1 MNFKNNYTFVDRALH
16 RLAFS
21 TQFAQLALADLES
34 TLFSRQWQ
42 SLEWQSPIFITALPR
57 AGTTILLEILEE
69 SGLTAS
75 HTYRDMPFILS
86 PVLWSKFS
94 GLFGKDI
101 GMQERAHG
109 DGIFVGME
117 SPEAF
122 EEILWLAFWKKQYDD
137 ASIKPWIQTGHREFE
152 EFFIEHMKKVI
163 FLHAGDN
170 PGVRYLSKNNLNIS
184 RVPYLSRIFPQGK
197 IIIPFRDPCS
207 QAQSLLQ
214 QHQNFLKMHHDDNF
228 ARDYMRDIGHFDFGE
243 NLKPVNFNEWLDK
256 TVHGDSQ
263 SIEFWWAYWI
273 ATYGKLI
280 EEQADNVGF
289 FSYEM
294 FCKEPGHSLDQLA
307 VFTELRQ
314 LDIQKAVK
322 RVRVPQ
328 TPALPESLP
337 DELKRSAYD
346 IFNRLSGIAVNR
358 HRPASVSMPG
368 SS

>member
-21 TQFAQLALADLES
+21 TRFAQLALADLES
-34 TLFSRQWQ
+34 TLFGRQWQ
-42 SLEWQSPIFITALPR
+42 SLEWKSPIFITALPR

-101 GMQERAHG
+101 GTRERAHG
-109 DGIFVGME
+109 DGIFVGIE

-122 EEILWLAFWKKQYDD
+122 EEILWLAFWKKQYGV
-137 ASIKPWIQTGHREFE
+137 ASIRPWIQTGHIEFE
-152 EFFIEHMKKVI
+152 EFFIEHMKKII

-184 RVPYLSRIFPQGK
+184 RIPYLSRLFPQGK
-197 IIIPFRDPCS
+197 IIIPFRNPCS
-207 QAQSLLQ
+207 QARSLLQ
-214 QHQNFLKMHHDDNF
+214 QHLNFLKMHLDDTF
-228 ARDYMRDIGHFDFGE
+228 ARDYMRGIGHFDFGE
-243 NLKPVNFNEWLDK
+243 NLKPVNINGWLDT
-256 TVHGDSQ
+256 TVYSDAN

-273 ATYGKLI
+273 AAYGKLI
-280 EEQADNVGF
+280 EEQVDNVGF

-307 VFTELRQ
+307 AFTELRQ
-314 LDIQKAVK
+314 LDTQKAVK
-322 RVRVPQ
+322 RVKVQQALVP
-328 TPALPESLP
+328 PESLP
-337 DELKRSAYD
+337 DELQRSAEN
-346 IFNRLSGIAVNR
+346 IFNRLSEIAINR
-358 HRPASVSMPG
+358 DCLANFAMPG
-368 SS
+368 DN